1 MQELNNRLQAF
12 AAEHSMESVEGLCAG
27 RYEDMYITLRAE
39 EETALRVMVYLNL
52 PRGGKR
58 RALDE
63 ALAEKL
69 VRYNAKPAETAF
81 ANALAF
87 RFSGED
93 PLDDMRRFLAEV
105 DLLLRPYGREMGV
118 LCARCRREFA
128 EGEMYT
134 LSAIDGELVPVCA
147 ECAETGRAKR
157 GENRSTIRR
166 KRARRGALGGLLGLL
181 AAAAVWGLIEFLGI
195 SSYFLP
201 AVLIPLL
208 VNLIYEK
215 MGGLRDRYQVWM
227 VSLCSAGGIVLGGVL
242 YVAASMLYYAQTEGL
257 TEAMMEYGVSMQ
269 DVLLSPIFYG
279 QILPSAVIAAV
290 AAILFLRNRYR

>member
-1 MQELNNRLQAF
+1 
-12 AAEHSMESVEGLCAG
+12 
-27 RYEDMYITLRAE
+27 MYITLRAE
-39 EETALRVMVYLNL
+39 EETALRVMVCLNL
-52 PRGGKR
+52 PRGGR
-58 RALDE
+58 RKALEE

-69 VRYNAKPAETAF
+69 ARYGAKPVETAF

-87 RFSGED
+87 RFYGND
-93 PLDDMRRFLAEV
+93 PLDDMRRFLAEA
-105 DLLLRPYGREMGV
+105 DPLLRPYGREMGV
-118 LCARCRREFA
+118 LCARCRREFE

-166 KRARRGALGGLLGLL
+166 KRARRGAVGGLLGLL
-181 AAAAVWGLIEFLGI
+181 AAAAAWALMEYLGI
-195 SSYFLP
+195 SSFFLP
-201 AVLIPLL
+201 AALIPLL

-242 YVAASMLYYAQTEGL
+242 FFVVSTLYVQSEGL
-257 TEAMMEYGVSMQ
+257 AELLPMYGEPLKT
-269 DVLLSPIFYG
+269 VLLSPVFYARF
-279 QILPSAVIAAV
+279 LPSAVIAAL
-290 AAILFLRNRYR
+290 AAALFLRNRYR